1 MKFASPLVT
10 LLFLPSTPYTVIR
23 AEESS
28 AADLYWFRPGD
39 VLQISMWTEEDLNRE
54 VAIRRDGRINFP
66 LVGET
71 QASGNGVEDLRKLI
85 VTKLTKYIP
94 DPVVAESIRQ
104 LLGNIV
110 HVIGKVSRPGQF
122 PILRNAHVM
131 QALSMAGG
139 TSTYAALNKIKILRS
154 ENGTVKAIRF
164 KDGDVEKSNS
174 LEQNVDV
181 LLDTWEKPVLFNDSL
196 ATEASLYQPNRLE
209 YGSKLSQKL
218 YSLARQ
224 APQSVA

>member
-1 MKFASPLVT
+1 
-10 LLFLPSTPYTVIR
+10 
-23 AEESS
+23 
-28 AADLYWFRPGD
+28 
-39 VLQISMWTEEDLNRE
+39 MWTEEDLNRE